1 MPHLKNG
8 FGVVPTCKRAY
19 TLCSRLPLPASH
31 LPPPMFPSTIL
42 RIAVLVCL
50 ACIFSVSMRRCL
62 GQESIDQES
71 IDFHRVV
78 LPILESHCVRCHGP
92 EVQEANVRL
101 DNLPIDLSDNRAATE
116 SWHEV
121 LNVLQA
127 NEMPPPDEKQLSSEE
142 LKTTTQW
149 LSHAIQT
156 ALVERR
162 KTDGRIVLR
171 RLNRVEYQH
180 TMEDLLGLEMDY
192 ARDLPP
198 DGMSAEGFRNN
209 GRSLQISSL
218 QLEYYLATAR
228 RALDRAIVQHDQPPA
243 IDHSFTDISI
253 DNWLGEAQRSK
264 QLGRRQEFLV
274 KMVDKYPED
283 GEFSVRIQLTA
294 DLKNNTGYPLL
305 EVSVGYQ
312 IDTEILMREFDTIEV
327 TSPDLQTFDFR
338 GRIDNFPLPVRGQ
351 GKFPGLVVR
360 VRNLYDDKSPLPP
373 PQKDP
378 SGKITYAAEDHLPTL
393 TIQSVEFHG
402 HHYDRW
408 PPASHRQI
416 LFDPPN
422 LDRESIPY
430 VTEVLQRFM
439 SRAFRRTVSDH
450 QVDKFVAFYQEI
462 RPEFPSFEEAIRETL
477 AMILIQPEFL
487 FLLEPAGEEK
497 RLIDEFELASRLSY
511 FLWSTLPDKQLIELA
526 TKGNLRANLD
536 AEIGRMLA
544 DPRSGRMVKQ
554 FTEQWLKLNLVEN
567 VAVNKTR
574 HPGFDDRL
582 KIDMCTETQ
591 SMFAELLKHNSS
603 ATELLSSDFTMLNE
617 SLAKHYGID
626 GVFGKSFRRVPIP
639 TESHRG
645 SLLSHASILLS
656 NSTGADSHPVRRAVW
671 IRDRLLN
678 DPPAPPPPNVPS
690 LEQANPE
697 FHQLPVRKQLEI
709 HRTVESC
716 NQCHR
721 SLDPWGIA
729 LENFDALG
737 RWRTDTPK
745 NSGDPSQT
753 QPIDATV
760 ELPDGKQ
767 IAGADGL
774 RVYLLEERKE
784 QFARSL
790 VMRLLTYALG
800 RSLELTDQSSVAQ
813 VLEQFAK
820 DDFRLQGLI
829 YKVVS
834 SEPFQ
839 TK

>member
-1 MPHLKNG
+1 MVEPEG
-8 FGVVPTCKRAY
+8 FGVVPTCKRTY
-19 TLCSRLPLPASH
+19 TLRSYLQPPASH
-31 LPPPMFPSTIL
+31 LPPPMFPSTTL
-42 RIAVLVCL
+42 RIAVLLCL
-50 ACIFSVSMRRCL
+50 ACILSVSMHRCL
-62 GQESIDQES
+62 GQESVDQKS
-71 IDFHRVV
+71 IDFHRDI
-78 LPILESHCVRCHGP
+78 LPILQSHCVRCHGP

-142 LKTTTQW
+142 LKTTTHW
-149 LSHAIQT
+149 LSNAIQT
-156 ALVERR
+156 ALAERR

-180 TMEDLLGLEMDY
+180 TMEDLIGLEMDY

-198 DGMSAEGFRNN
+198 DGTSPEGFRNN
-209 GRSLQISSL
+209 GRSLQMSSL

-228 RALDRAIVQHDQPPA
+228 RALDRVIVQHDQPPA
-243 IDHSFTDISI
+243 IDHAFSDISI

-264 QLGRRQEFLV
+264 QLGRRQEFLA

-283 GEFSVRIQLTA
+283 GEFSVRVQLTA

-327 TSPDLQTFDFR
+327 TSPELQTLDFR

-378 SGKITYAAEDHLPTL
+378 SGKITYDAEDHLPTL

-402 HHYDRW
+402 HHYDQW

-416 LFDPPN
+416 LFDRPD

-439 SRAFRRTVSDH
+439 SRAFRRTVTDH
-450 QVDKFVAFYQEI
+450 QVDQFVAFFQEI

-477 AMILIQPEFL
+477 AMVLIQPEFL

-511 FLWSTLPDKQLIELA
+511 FLWSTLPDEPLIELA
-526 TKGNLRANLD
+526 SNGKLRANLD
-536 AEIGRMLA
+536 AEIDRMLA

-574 HPGFDDRL
+574 YPGFDDRL

-617 SLAKHYGID
+617 SLAKHYGIG

-639 TESHRG
+639 AESHRG

-737 RWRTDTPK
+737 RWRTDTLK

-760 ELPDGKQ
+760 ELADGKQ

-774 RVYLLEERKE
+774 RLYLLEERKE

-790 VMRLLTYALG
+790 VVRLLTYALG
-800 RSLELTDQSSVAQ
+800 RSLELTDQAAVDQ

>member
-1 MPHLKNG
+1 MIEHFELRSAPAFALPRLRNPSPPRQMILHRPLLW
-8 FGVVPTCKRAY
+8 FAVV
-19 TLCSRLPLPASH
+19 LS
-31 LPPPMFPSTIL
+31 
-42 RIAVLVCL
+42 LVC
-50 ACIFSVSMRRCL
+50 AAQSPSRSL
-62 GQESIDQES
+62 GQSD
-71 IDFHRVV
+71 IDFNRDV
-78 LPILESHCVRCHGP
+78 LPILQSHCIRCHGP
-92 EVQEANVRL
+92 EVQEANVRI
-101 DNLPIDLSDNRAATE
+101 DNLPINLNDNRAATE

-121 LNVLQA
+121 LNVLQT
-127 NEMPPPDEKQLSSEE
+127 NEMPPSDEKQLSSEQ
-142 LKTTTQW
+142 LSTATNW

-156 ALVERR
+156 ALAERR

-171 RLNRVEYQH
+171 RLNRVEYQN

-228 RALDRAIVQHDQPPA
+228 RAFDRAIVQHEQPPA
-243 IDHSFTDISI
+243 IDHTFTDISI

-264 QLGRRQEFLV
+264 RLGRRQEFLV
-274 KMVDKYPED
+274 KMVDKYPEE
-283 GEFSVRIQLTA
+283 GEFSVRVQLTA
-294 DLKNNTGYPLL
+294 DLKSNTGYPLL

-312 IDTEILMREFDTIEV
+312 VDTEILMREFDTVEV
-327 TSPDLQTFDFR
+327 TSPELQTFDFR
-338 GRIDNFPLPVRGQ
+338 GRIENFPLPVRGQ

-360 VRNLYDDKSPLPP
+360 IRNLYDDKSPLPP
-373 PQKDP
+373 PQKDE

-402 HHYDRW
+402 HHYDQW
-408 PPASHRQI
+408 PPASHRRI
-416 LFDPPN
+416 LFDAPN
-422 LDRESIPY
+422 VDRESIPY
-430 VTEVLQRFM
+430 VTQVLQRFM
-439 SRAFRRTVSDH
+439 TRAYRRTVSDA

-511 FLWSTLPDKQLIELA
+511 FLWSTLPDERLMELA
-526 TKGNLRANLD
+526 TNTNLRTNLN
-536 AEIGRMLA
+536 AEVDRMLD
-544 DPRSGRMVKQ
+544 DPRSQRLVKQ

-574 HPGFDDRL
+574 YPGFDERL
-582 KIDMCTETQ
+582 KSDMCTETQ

-626 GVFGKSFRRVPIP
+626 GVLGKSFRRVAIP
-639 TESHRG
+639 ADSHRG

-656 NSTGADSHPVRRAVW
+656 NSTGSDSHPVRRAVW

-721 SLDPWGIA
+721 SLDPWGIV

-737 RWRTDTPK
+737 RWRTELPK
-745 NSGDPSQT
+745 NSGESAQT

-767 IAGADGL
+767 IAGVDGL
-774 RVYLLEERKE
+774 RIYLLQERKE

-800 RSLELTDQSSVAQ
+800 RSLELTDQAAVDE
-813 VLEQFAK
+813 VLEQFSK
-820 DDFRLQGLI
+820 DDLRLKGLI
-829 YKVVS
+829 HKVVS

>member
-1 MPHLKNG
+1 MIFHRPLLW
-8 FGVVPTCKRAY
+8 FAVV
-19 TLCSRLPLPASH
+19 LS
-31 LPPPMFPSTIL
+31 
-42 RIAVLVCL
+42 LVC
-50 ACIFSVSMRRCL
+50 AAQCPSRSL
-62 GQESIDQES
+62 GQSD
-71 IDFHRVV
+71 IDFNRDV
-78 LPILESHCVRCHGP
+78 LPILQSHCIRCHGP

-101 DNLPIDLSDNRAATE
+101 DNLPINLNDNRAATE

-121 LNVLQA
+121 LNVLQT
-127 NEMPPPDEKQLSSEE
+127 NEMPPPDEKQLSSEQ
-142 LKTTTQW
+142 LSTATNW
-149 LSHAIQT
+149 LSLAIQS
-156 ALVERR
+156 ALAERR

-171 RLNRVEYQH
+171 RLNRVEYQN

-228 RALDRAIVQHDQPPA
+228 RALDRAIVQHEQPPA
-243 IDHSFTDISI
+243 IDHTFTDISI

-264 QLGRRQEFLV
+264 RLGRRQEFLV
-274 KMVDKYPED
+274 KMVDKYPEE
-283 GEFSVRIQLTA
+283 GEFSVRVQLTA
-294 DLKNNTGYPLL
+294 DLKSNTGYPLL

-312 IDTEILMREFDTIEV
+312 IDTEILMREFDTVEV
-327 TSPDLQTFDFR
+327 TSPELQTFDFR
-338 GRIDNFPLPVRGQ
+338 GRIENFPLPVRGQ

-373 PQKDP
+373 PQKDE

-402 HHYDRW
+402 HHYDQW
-408 PPASHRQI
+408 PPASHRRI
-416 LFDPPN
+416 LFDAPN
-422 LDRESIPY
+422 VDRESIPY
-430 VTEVLQRFM
+430 VTQVLQRFM
-439 SRAFRRTVSDH
+439 TRAYRRTVSDD
-450 QVDKFVAFYQEI
+450 QVDKFVTFYQEI

-511 FLWSTLPDKQLIELA
+511 FLWSTLPDERLMELA
-526 TKGNLRANLD
+526 TNANLRTNLN
-536 AEIGRMLA
+536 AEVDRMLD
-544 DPRSGRMVKQ
+544 DPRSQRLVKQ

-567 VAVNKTR
+567 VAVNKT
-574 HPGFDDRL
+574 HYPGFDDRL
-582 KIDMCTETQ
+582 KSDMCTETQ

-603 ATELLSSDFTMLNE
+603 VTELLSSDFTMLNE
-617 SLAKHYGID
+617 TLAKHYGID
-626 GVFGKSFRRVPIP
+626 GVLGKSFRRVAIP
-639 TESHRG
+639 ADSHRG

-737 RWRTDTPK
+737 RWRTELPK
-745 NSGDPSQT
+745 TAGENAQT

-774 RVYLLEERKE
+774 RTYLLQERKE

-800 RSLELTDQSSVAQ
+800 RSLELTDQAAVDQ
-813 VLEQFAK
+813 VLEQFSK
-820 DDFRLQGLI
+820 DDLRLKGLI
-829 YKVVS
+829 HKVVA

>member
-1 MPHLKNG
+1 MTCHRTSLWFAVVLSLFCAAHLN
-8 FGVVPTCKRAY
+8 
-19 TLCSRLPLPASH
+19 SRS
-31 LPPPMFPSTIL
+31 
-42 RIAVLVCL
+42 
-50 ACIFSVSMRRCL
+50 L
-62 GQESIDQES
+62 GQSD
-71 IDFHRVV
+71 IDFNRDV
-78 LPILESHCVRCHGP
+78 LPILQSHCIRCHGP

-101 DNLPIDLSDNRAATE
+101 DNLPINLSDNRAATE

-127 NEMPPPDEKQLSSEE
+127 NEMPPPDEKQLASEQ
-142 LKTTTQW
+142 LTIATSW

-156 ALVERR
+156 ALAERR

-171 RLNRVEYQH
+171 RLNRVEYQN

-228 RALDRAIVQHDQPPA
+228 RALDRAIVQHEQPPA

-264 QLGRRQEFLV
+264 RLGRRQEFLV

-283 GEFSVRIQLTA
+283 GEFSVRVQLTA
-294 DLKNNTGYPLL
+294 DLKDNTGYPLL

-312 IDTEILMREFDTIEV
+312 IDTEILMREFDIIEV
-327 TSPDLQTFDFR
+327 TSPELQTFDFR
-338 GRIDNFPLPVRGQ
+338 GRIENFPLPVRGQ

-373 PQKDP
+373 PQKDE

-402 HHYDRW
+402 HHYDQW
-408 PPASHRQI
+408 PPASHRRI
-416 LFDPPN
+416 LFDAPS

-439 SRAFRRTVSDH
+439 TRAYRRTVSDA

-462 RPEFPSFEEAIRETL
+462 RPEFPSFQEAIRETL

-511 FLWSTLPDKQLIELA
+511 FLWSTLPDDRLMELA
-526 TKGNLRANLD
+526 TNGNLRTNLN
-536 AEIGRMLA
+536 AELDRMLA
-544 DPRSGRMVKQ
+544 DPRSQRLIKQ
-554 FTEQWLKLNLVEN
+554 FTDQWLKLNLVEN

-574 HPGFDDRL
+574 YPGFDDRL
-582 KIDMCTETQ
+582 KMDMCTETQ

-626 GVFGKSFRRVPIP
+626 GVFGKSFRRVAIP
-639 TESHRG
+639 ADSHRG

-737 RWRTDTPK
+737 RWRTEFPK
-745 NSGDPSQT
+745 NAADPAESQT
-753 QPIDATV
+753 IDSTV

-767 IAGADGL
+767 IAGAEGL
-774 RVYLLEERKE
+774 RIYLLQERKE

-800 RSLELTDQSSVAQ
+800 RSLELTDQAAVDQ
-813 VLEQFAK
+813 VLEEFSK
-820 DDFRLQGLI
+820 DDFRLKGLI
-829 YKVVS
+829 HKVVT

>member
-1 MPHLKNG
+1 MIFHRPLLW
-8 FGVVPTCKRAY
+8 FAVV
-19 TLCSRLPLPASH
+19 LS
-31 LPPPMFPSTIL
+31 
-42 RIAVLVCL
+42 LVC
-50 ACIFSVSMRRCL
+50 AAQCPSRSL
-62 GQESIDQES
+62 GQSD
-71 IDFHRVV
+71 IDFNRDV
-78 LPILESHCVRCHGP
+78 LPILQSHCIRCHGP

-101 DNLPIDLSDNRAATE
+101 DNLPINLNDNRAATE

-121 LNVLQA
+121 LNVLQT
-127 NEMPPPDEKQLSSEE
+127 NEMPPPDEKQLSSEQ
-142 LKTTTQW
+142 LSTATNW
-149 LSHAIQT
+149 LSLAIQS
-156 ALVERR
+156 ALAERR

-171 RLNRVEYQH
+171 RLNRVEYQN

-228 RALDRAIVQHDQPPA
+228 RALDRAIVQHEQPPA
-243 IDHSFTDISI
+243 IDHTFTDISI

-264 QLGRRQEFLV
+264 RLGRRQEFLV
-274 KMVDKYPED
+274 KMVDKYPEE
-283 GEFSVRIQLTA
+283 GEFSVRVQLTA
-294 DLKNNTGYPLL
+294 DLKSNTGYPLL

-312 IDTEILMREFDTIEV
+312 IDTEILMREFDTVEV
-327 TSPDLQTFDFR
+327 TSPELQTFDFR
-338 GRIDNFPLPVRGQ
+338 GRIENFPLPVRGQ

-373 PQKDP
+373 PQKDE

-402 HHYDRW
+402 HHYDQW
-408 PPASHRQI
+408 PPASHRRI
-416 LFDPPN
+416 LFDAPN
-422 LDRESIPY
+422 VDRESIPY
-430 VTEVLQRFM
+430 VTQVLQRFM
-439 SRAFRRTVSDH
+439 TRAYRRTVSDA

-511 FLWSTLPDKQLIELA
+511 FLWSTLPDERLMELA
-526 TKGNLRANLD
+526 TNANLRTNLN
-536 AEIGRMLA
+536 AEVDRMLD
-544 DPRSGRMVKQ
+544 DPRSQRLVRQ

-574 HPGFDDRL
+574 YPGFDDRL
-582 KIDMCTETQ
+582 KSDMCTETQ

-626 GVFGKSFRRVPIP
+626 GVLGKSFRRVAIP
-639 TESHRG
+639 ADSHRG

-737 RWRTDTPK
+737 RWRTEVPK
-745 NSGDPSQT
+745 NAGENAQT

-774 RVYLLEERKE
+774 RTYLLQERKE

-800 RSLELTDQSSVAQ
+800 RSLELTDQAAVDQ
-813 VLEQFAK
+813 VLEQFSK
-820 DDFRLQGLI
+820 DDLRLKGLI
-829 YKVVS
+829 HKVVA

>member
-1 MPHLKNG
+1 MIFHRPLLW
-8 FGVVPTCKRAY
+8 FAVV
-19 TLCSRLPLPASH
+19 LS
-31 LPPPMFPSTIL
+31 
-42 RIAVLVCL
+42 LVC
-50 ACIFSVSMRRCL
+50 AAQCPSRSL
-62 GQESIDQES
+62 GQSD
-71 IDFHRVV
+71 IDFNRDV
-78 LPILESHCVRCHGP
+78 LPILQSHCIRCHGP

-101 DNLPIDLSDNRAATE
+101 DNLPINLNENRAATE

-121 LNVLQA
+121 LNVLQT
-127 NEMPPPDEKQLSSEE
+127 NEMPPPDEKQLSSEQ
-142 LKTTTQW
+142 LSTATNW
-149 LSHAIQT
+149 LSLAIQS
-156 ALVERR
+156 ALAERR

-171 RLNRVEYQH
+171 RLNRVEYQN

-228 RALDRAIVQHDQPPA
+228 RALDRAIVQHEQPPA
-243 IDHSFTDISI
+243 IDHTFTDISI

-264 QLGRRQEFLV
+264 RLGRRQEFLV
-274 KMVDKYPED
+274 KMVDKYPEE
-283 GEFSVRIQLTA
+283 GEFSVRVQLTA
-294 DLKNNTGYPLL
+294 DLKSNTGYPLL

-312 IDTEILMREFDTIEV
+312 IDTEILMREFDTVEV
-327 TSPDLQTFDFR
+327 TSPELQTFDFR
-338 GRIDNFPLPVRGQ
+338 GRIENFPLPVRGQ

-373 PQKDP
+373 PQKDE

-402 HHYDRW
+402 HHYDQW
-408 PPASHRQI
+408 PPASHRRI
-416 LFDPPN
+416 LFDAPN
-422 LDRESIPY
+422 VDRESIPY
-430 VTEVLQRFM
+430 VTQVLQRFM
-439 SRAFRRTVSDH
+439 TRAYRRTVSDA

-511 FLWSTLPDKQLIELA
+511 FLWSTLPDERLMELA
-526 TKGNLRANLD
+526 TNANLRTNLN
-536 AEIGRMLA
+536 AEVDRMLD
-544 DPRSGRMVKQ
+544 DPRSQRLVKQ

-567 VAVNKTR
+567 VAVNKT
-574 HPGFDDRL
+574 HYPGFDDRL
-582 KIDMCTETQ
+582 KSDMCTETQ

-603 ATELLSSDFTMLNE
+603 VTELLSSDFTMLNE
-617 SLAKHYGID
+617 TLAKHYGID
-626 GVFGKSFRRVPIP
+626 GVLGKSFRRVAIP
-639 TESHRG
+639 ADSHRG

-737 RWRTDTPK
+737 RWRTELPK
-745 NSGDPSQT
+745 NAGENAQT

-774 RVYLLEERKE
+774 RTYLLQERKE

-800 RSLELTDQSSVAQ
+800 RSLELTDQAAVDQ
-813 VLEQFAK
+813 VLEQFSK
-820 DDFRLQGLI
+820 DDLRLKGLI
-829 YKVVS
+829 HKVVA

>member
-1 MPHLKNG
+1 MIFHRPLLW
-8 FGVVPTCKRAY
+8 FAVV
-19 TLCSRLPLPASH
+19 LS
-31 LPPPMFPSTIL
+31 
-42 RIAVLVCL
+42 LVCS
-50 ACIFSVSMRRCL
+50 AQSPSRSL
-62 GQESIDQES
+62 GQSD
-71 IDFHRVV
+71 IDFNRDV
-78 LPILESHCVRCHGP
+78 LPILQSHCIRCHGP
-92 EVQEANVRL
+92 EIQEANVRL
-101 DNLPIDLSDNRAATE
+101 DNLPINLNDNRAATE
-116 SWHEV
+116 LWHEV
-121 LNVLQA
+121 LNVLQT
-127 NEMPPPDEKQLSSEE
+127 NEMPPPDEKQLSSEQ
-142 LKTTTQW
+142 LSTATNW
-149 LSHAIQT
+149 LSLAIQS
-156 ALVERR
+156 ALAERR

-171 RLNRVEYQH
+171 RLNRVEYQN

-228 RALDRAIVQHDQPPA
+228 RALDRAIVQHEQPPA
-243 IDHSFTDISI
+243 IDHTFTDISI

-264 QLGRRQEFLV
+264 RLGRRQEFLV
-274 KMVDKYPED
+274 KMVDKYPEE
-283 GEFSVRIQLTA
+283 GEFSVRVQLTA
-294 DLKNNTGYPLL
+294 DLKSNTGYPLL

-312 IDTEILMREFDTIEV
+312 VDTEILMREFDTVEV
-327 TSPDLQTFDFR
+327 TSPELQTFDFR
-338 GRIDNFPLPVRGQ
+338 GRIENFPLPVRGQ

-360 VRNLYDDKSPLPP
+360 IRNLYDDKSPLPP
-373 PQKDP
+373 PQKDE

-402 HHYDRW
+402 HHYDQW
-408 PPASHRQI
+408 PPASHRRI
-416 LFDPPN
+416 LFDAPN
-422 LDRESIPY
+422 VERESIPY
-430 VTEVLQRFM
+430 VTQVLQRFM
-439 SRAFRRTVSDH
+439 TRAYRRTVSDA

-511 FLWSTLPDKQLIELA
+511 FLWSTLPDERLMELA
-526 TKGNLRANLD
+526 TNTNLRTNLNVEVD
-536 AEIGRMLA
+536 RMLD
-544 DPRSGRMVKQ
+544 DPRSQRLVKQ

-574 HPGFDDRL
+574 YPGFDERL
-582 KIDMCTETQ
+582 KSDMCTETQ

-603 ATELLSSDFTMLNE
+603 VTELLSSDFTMLNE

-626 GVFGKSFRRVPIP
+626 GVLGKSFRRVAIP
-639 TESHRG
+639 ADSHRG

-656 NSTGADSHPVRRAVW
+656 NSTGSDSHPVRRAVW
-671 IRDRLLN
+671 LRDRLLN

-721 SLDPWGIA
+721 SLDPWGIV

-737 RWRTDTPK
+737 RWRTELPK
-745 NSGDPSQT
+745 NSGESAQT

-767 IAGADGL
+767 IAGVDGL
-774 RVYLLEERKE
+774 RIYLLQERKE

-800 RSLELTDQSSVAQ
+800 RSLELTDQAAVDE
-813 VLEQFAK
+813 VLEQFSK
-820 DDFRLQGLI
+820 DDLRLKGLI
-829 YKVVS
+829 HKVVS

>member
-1 MPHLKNG
+1 MTCHRTPLW
-8 FGVVPTCKRAY
+8 FAVVLSLFCAAQIN
-19 TLCSRLPLPASH
+19 SRS
-31 LPPPMFPSTIL
+31 
-42 RIAVLVCL
+42 
-50 ACIFSVSMRRCL
+50 L
-62 GQESIDQES
+62 GQSD
-71 IDFHRVV
+71 IDFNRDV
-78 LPILESHCVRCHGP
+78 LPILQSHCIRCHGP

-101 DNLPIDLSDNRAATE
+101 DNLPINLSDNRSATE

-127 NEMPPPDEKQLSSEE
+127 NEMPPPDEKQLASEQ
-142 LKTTTQW
+142 LTIATSW

-156 ALVERR
+156 ALAERR

-171 RLNRVEYQH
+171 RLNRVEYQN

-228 RALDRAIVQHDQPPA
+228 RALDRAIVQHEQPPA

-264 QLGRRQEFLV
+264 RLGRRQEFLV

-283 GEFSVRIQLTA
+283 GEFSVRVQLTA
-294 DLKNNTGYPLL
+294 DLKDNTGYPLL

-327 TSPDLQTFDFR
+327 TSPELQTFDFR
-338 GRIDNFPLPVRGQ
+338 GRIENFPLPVRGQ

-373 PQKDP
+373 PQKDE

-402 HHYDRW
+402 HHYDQW
-408 PPASHRQI
+408 PPASHRRI
-416 LFDPPN
+416 LFDAPS

-439 SRAFRRTVSDH
+439 TRAYRRTVSDA

-497 RLIDEFELASRLSY
+497 RLIDDFELASRLSY
-511 FLWSTLPDKQLIELA
+511 FLWSTLPDERLMELA
-526 TKGNLRANLD
+526 SKGNLRTNLN
-536 AEIGRMLA
+536 AEVDRMLA
-544 DPRSGRMVKQ
+544 DPRSQRLIKQ
-554 FTEQWLKLNLVEN
+554 FTDQWLKLNLVEN

-574 HPGFDDRL
+574 YPGFDDRL
-582 KIDMCTETQ
+582 KTDMCTETQ
-591 SMFAELLKHNSS
+591 SMFEELVKHNSS

-626 GVFGKSFRRVPIP
+626 GVFGKSFRRVAIP
-639 TESHRG
+639 ADSHRG

-737 RWRTDTPK
+737 RWRTESPE
-745 NSGDPSQT
+745 NAADPAQSQT
-753 QPIDATV
+753 IDSTV

-774 RVYLLEERKE
+774 RVYLLQERKE

-800 RSLELTDQSSVAQ
+800 RSLELTDQAAVDQ
-813 VLEQFAK
+813 VLEQFSK
-820 DDFRLQGLI
+820 DDLRLKGLI
-829 YKVVS
+829 HKVVT

>member
-1 MPHLKNG
+1 
-8 FGVVPTCKRAY
+8 
-19 TLCSRLPLPASH
+19 
-31 LPPPMFPSTIL
+31 MFPSTLL
-42 RIAVLVCL
+42 RIAVLLCF

-439 SRAFRRTVSDH
+439 SRAFRRTVTDH

-737 RWRTDTPK
+737 RWRTDNPK

-784 QFARSL
+784 QFASSL

>member
-1 MPHLKNG
+1 MTCHRTSLWFAVVLSLFCAAHLN
-8 FGVVPTCKRAY
+8 
-19 TLCSRLPLPASH
+19 SRS
-31 LPPPMFPSTIL
+31 
-42 RIAVLVCL
+42 
-50 ACIFSVSMRRCL
+50 L
-62 GQESIDQES
+62 GQSD
-71 IDFHRVV
+71 IDFNRDV
-78 LPILESHCVRCHGP
+78 LPILQSHCIRCHGP

-101 DNLPIDLSDNRAATE
+101 DNLPINLSDNRAATE

-127 NEMPPPDEKQLSSEE
+127 NEMPPPDEKQLASEQ
-142 LKTTTQW
+142 LTTTTSW

-156 ALVERR
+156 ALAERR

-171 RLNRVEYQH
+171 RLNRVEYQN

-228 RALDRAIVQHDQPPA
+228 RALDRAIVQHEQPPA

-264 QLGRRQEFLV
+264 RLGRRQEFLV

-283 GEFSVRIQLTA
+283 GEFSVRVQLTA
-294 DLKNNTGYPLL
+294 DLKDNTGYPLL

-312 IDTEILMREFDTIEV
+312 IDTEILMREFDIIEV
-327 TSPDLQTFDFR
+327 TSPELQTFDFR
-338 GRIDNFPLPVRGQ
+338 GRIENFPLPVRGQ

-373 PQKDP
+373 PQKDE

-402 HHYDRW
+402 HHYDQW
-408 PPASHRQI
+408 PPASHRRI
-416 LFDPPN
+416 LFDAPS

-439 SRAFRRTVSDH
+439 TRAYRRTVSDA

-462 RPEFPSFEEAIRETL
+462 RPEFPSFQEAIRETL

-511 FLWSTLPDKQLIELA
+511 FLWSTLPDDRLMELA
-526 TKGNLRANLD
+526 TNGNLRTNLN
-536 AEIGRMLA
+536 AELDRMLA
-544 DPRSGRMVKQ
+544 DPRSQRLIKQ
-554 FTEQWLKLNLVEN
+554 FTDQWLKLNLVEN

-574 HPGFDDRL
+574 YPGFDDRL
-582 KIDMCTETQ
+582 KMDMCTETQ

-626 GVFGKSFRRVPIP
+626 GVFGKSFRRVAIP
-639 TESHRG
+639 ADSHRG

-737 RWRTDTPK
+737 RWRTEFPK
-745 NSGDPSQT
+745 NAADPAESQT
-753 QPIDATV
+753 IDSTV

-767 IAGADGL
+767 IAGAEGL
-774 RVYLLEERKE
+774 RIYLLQERKE

-800 RSLELTDQSSVAQ
+800 RSLELTDQAAVDQ
-813 VLEQFAK
+813 VLEEFSK
-820 DDFRLQGLI
+820 DDFRLKGLI
-829 YKVVS
+829 HKVVT

>member
-1 MPHLKNG
+1 MTCHRTPLW
-8 FGVVPTCKRAY
+8 FAVVLSLFCAAQIN
-19 TLCSRLPLPASH
+19 SRS
-31 LPPPMFPSTIL
+31 
-42 RIAVLVCL
+42 
-50 ACIFSVSMRRCL
+50 L
-62 GQESIDQES
+62 GQSD
-71 IDFHRVV
+71 IDFNRDV
-78 LPILESHCVRCHGP
+78 LPILQSHCIRCHGP

-101 DNLPIDLSDNRAATE
+101 DNLPINLSDNRAATE

-127 NEMPPPDEKQLSSEE
+127 NEMPPPDEKQLASEQ
-142 LKTTTQW
+142 LTIATSW

-156 ALVERR
+156 ALAERR

-171 RLNRVEYQH
+171 RLNRVEYQN

-228 RALDRAIVQHDQPPA
+228 RALDRAIVQHEQPPA

-264 QLGRRQEFLV
+264 RLGRRQEFLV
-274 KMVDKYPED
+274 KMVDKYPDD
-283 GEFSVRIQLTA
+283 GEFSVRVQLTA
-294 DLKNNTGYPLL
+294 DLKDNTGYPLL

-327 TSPDLQTFDFR
+327 TSPELQTFDFR
-338 GRIDNFPLPVRGQ
+338 GRIENFPLPVRGQ

-373 PQKDP
+373 PQKDE

-402 HHYDRW
+402 HHYDQW
-408 PPASHRQI
+408 PPASHRRI
-416 LFDPPN
+416 LFDAPS
-422 LDRESIPY
+422 LDRESISY

-439 SRAFRRTVSDH
+439 TRAYRRTVSDA

-511 FLWSTLPDKQLIELA
+511 FLWSTLPDERLMELA
-526 TKGNLRANLD
+526 SKGNLRTNLN
-536 AEIGRMLA
+536 AEVDRMLA
-544 DPRSGRMVKQ
+544 DPRSQRLIKQ
-554 FTEQWLKLNLVEN
+554 FTDQWLKLNLVEN

-574 HPGFDDRL
+574 YPGFDDRL
-582 KIDMCTETQ
+582 KTDMCTETQ
-591 SMFAELLKHNSS
+591 SMFEELVKHNSS

-626 GVFGKSFRRVPIP
+626 GVFGKSFRRVAIP
-639 TESHRG
+639 ADSHRG

-737 RWRTDTPK
+737 RWRTEVPK
-745 NSGDPSQT
+745 NAADPAQSQT
-753 QPIDATV
+753 IDSTV
-760 ELPDGKQ
+760 KLPDGKQ

-774 RVYLLEERKE
+774 RVYLLQERKE

-800 RSLELTDQSSVAQ
+800 RSLELTDQAAVDQ
-813 VLEQFAK
+813 VLEQFSK
-820 DDFRLQGLI
+820 DDLRLKGLI
-829 YKVVS
+829 HKVVT

>member
-1 MPHLKNG
+1 MIFHRPLLW
-8 FGVVPTCKRAY
+8 FAVV
-19 TLCSRLPLPASH
+19 LS
-31 LPPPMFPSTIL
+31 
-42 RIAVLVCL
+42 LVC
-50 ACIFSVSMRRCL
+50 AAQSPSRSL
-62 GQESIDQES
+62 GQSD
-71 IDFHRVV
+71 IDFNRDV
-78 LPILESHCVRCHGP
+78 LPILQSHCIRCHGP

-101 DNLPIDLSDNRAATE
+101 DNLPINLNDNRAATE

-121 LNVLQA
+121 LNVLQT
-127 NEMPPPDEKQLSSEE
+127 NEMPPPDEKQLSSEQ
-142 LKTTTQW
+142 LSTATNW
-149 LSHAIQT
+149 LSLAIQS
-156 ALVERR
+156 ALAERR

-171 RLNRVEYQH
+171 RLNRVEYQN

-228 RALDRAIVQHDQPPA
+228 RALDRAIVQHEQPPA
-243 IDHSFTDISI
+243 IDHTFTDISI

-264 QLGRRQEFLV
+264 RLGRRQEFLV
-274 KMVDKYPED
+274 KMVDKYPEE
-283 GEFSVRIQLTA
+283 GEFSVRVQLNA
-294 DLKNNTGYPLL
+294 DLKSNTGYPLL

-312 IDTEILMREFDTIEV
+312 IDTEILMREFDTVEV
-327 TSPDLQTFDFR
+327 TSPELQTFDFR
-338 GRIDNFPLPVRGQ
+338 GRIENFPLPVRGQ

-373 PQKDP
+373 PQKDE

-402 HHYDRW
+402 HHYDQW
-408 PPASHRQI
+408 PPASHRRI
-416 LFDPPN
+416 LFDAPN
-422 LDRESIPY
+422 VDRESIPY
-430 VTEVLQRFM
+430 VTQVLQRFM
-439 SRAFRRTVSDH
+439 TRAYRRTVSDA

-511 FLWSTLPDKQLIELA
+511 FLWSTLPDERLMELA
-526 TKGNLRANLD
+526 TNANLRTNLN
-536 AEIGRMLA
+536 AEVDRMLD
-544 DPRSGRMVKQ
+544 DPRSQRLVKQ

-574 HPGFDDRL
+574 YPGFDDRL
-582 KIDMCTETQ
+582 KSDMCTETQ

-626 GVFGKSFRRVPIP
+626 GVLGKSFRRVAIP
-639 TESHRG
+639 ADSHRG

-737 RWRTDTPK
+737 RWRTEVPK
-745 NSGDPSQT
+745 NAGENAQT

-774 RVYLLEERKE
+774 RTYLLQERKE

-800 RSLELTDQSSVAQ
+800 RSLELTDQAAVDQ
-813 VLEQFAK
+813 VLEQFSK
-820 DDFRLQGLI
+820 DDLRLKGLI
-829 YKVVS
+829 HKVVA

>member
-1 MPHLKNG
+1 MIE
-8 FGVVPTCKRAY
+8 VPEQGSDPAFALPRLRNPQNPRQMTCHR
-19 TLCSRLPLPASH
+19 TPLWFA
-31 LPPPMFPSTIL
+31 
-42 RIAVLVCL
+42 AVLSLFC
-50 ACIFSVSMRRCL
+50 AAQINSRSL
-62 GQESIDQES
+62 GQSD
-71 IDFHRVV
+71 IDFNRDV
-78 LPILESHCVRCHGP
+78 LPILQSHCIRCHGP

-101 DNLPIDLSDNRAATE
+101 DNLPINLSDNRAATE

-127 NEMPPPDEKQLSSEE
+127 NEMPPPDEKQLASEQ
-142 LKTTTQW
+142 LTIATSW

-156 ALVERR
+156 ALAERR

-171 RLNRVEYQH
+171 RLNRVEYQN

-228 RALDRAIVQHDQPPA
+228 RAMDRAIVQHEQPPA

-264 QLGRRQEFLV
+264 RLGRRQEFLV

-283 GEFSVRIQLTA
+283 GEFSVRVQLTA
-294 DLKNNTGYPLL
+294 DLKDNTGYPLL

-327 TSPDLQTFDFR
+327 TSPELQTFDFR
-338 GRIDNFPLPVRGQ
+338 GRIENFPLPVRGQ

-373 PQKDP
+373 PQKDE

-402 HHYDRW
+402 HHYDQW
-408 PPASHRQI
+408 PPASHRRI
-416 LFDPPN
+416 LFDAPS

-439 SRAFRRTVSDH
+439 TRAYRRTVSDA

-511 FLWSTLPDKQLIELA
+511 FLWSTLPDDRLMELA
-526 TKGNLRANLD
+526 INGNLRTNLN
-536 AEIGRMLA
+536 AEVDRMLA
-544 DPRSGRMVKQ
+544 DPRSQRLIKQ
-554 FTEQWLKLNLVEN
+554 FTDQWLKLNLVEN

-574 HPGFDDRL
+574 YPGFDDRL
-582 KIDMCTETQ
+582 KMDMCTETQ

-626 GVFGKSFRRVPIP
+626 GVFGKSFRRVAIP
-639 TESHRG
+639 ADSHRG

-737 RWRTDTPK
+737 RWRTESPK
-745 NSGDPSQT
+745 NAADPAQSQT
-753 QPIDATV
+753 IDSTV

-774 RVYLLEERKE
+774 RIYLLQERKE

-800 RSLELTDQSSVAQ
+800 RSLELTDQAAVDQ
-813 VLEQFAK
+813 VLEEFSK
-820 DDFRLQGLI
+820 DDFRLKGLI
-829 YKVVS
+829 HKVVT

>member
-1 MPHLKNG
+1 MIDVPELRSDPAFALPRLRKPQNPRQMTCHRTPLW
-8 FGVVPTCKRAY
+8 FAVVLSLFCAAQIN
-19 TLCSRLPLPASH
+19 SRS
-31 LPPPMFPSTIL
+31 
-42 RIAVLVCL
+42 
-50 ACIFSVSMRRCL
+50 L
-62 GQESIDQES
+62 GQSD
-71 IDFHRVV
+71 IDFNRDV
-78 LPILESHCVRCHGP
+78 LPILQSHCIRCHGP

-101 DNLPIDLSDNRAATE
+101 DNLPINLSDNRAATE

-127 NEMPPPDEKQLSSEE
+127 NEMPPPDEKQLASEQ
-142 LKTTTQW
+142 LTIATSW

-156 ALVERR
+156 ALAERR

-171 RLNRVEYQH
+171 RLNRVEYQN

-228 RALDRAIVQHDQPPA
+228 RALDRAIVQHAQPPA

-264 QLGRRQEFLV
+264 RLGRRQEFLV

-283 GEFSVRIQLTA
+283 GDFSVRVQLTA
-294 DLKNNTGYPLL
+294 DLKDNTGYPLL

-327 TSPDLQTFDFR
+327 TSPELQTFEFR
-338 GRIDNFPLPVRGQ
+338 GRIENFPLPVRGQ

-373 PQKDP
+373 PQKDE

-402 HHYDRW
+402 HHYDQW
-408 PPASHRQI
+408 PPASHRRI
-416 LFDPPN
+416 LFDAPS

-430 VTEVLQRFM
+430 ITEVLQRFM
-439 SRAFRRTVSDH
+439 TRAYRRTVSDA

-511 FLWSTLPDKQLIELA
+511 FLWSTLPDDRLMELA
-526 TKGNLRANLD
+526 TNGNLRTNLN
-536 AEIGRMLA
+536 AELDRMLA
-544 DPRSGRMVKQ
+544 DPRSQRLIKQ
-554 FTEQWLKLNLVEN
+554 FTDQWLKLNLVEN
-567 VAVNKTR
+567 VAVNKTQY
-574 HPGFDDRL
+574 PGFDDRL
-582 KIDMCTETQ
+582 KMDMCTETQ

-626 GVFGKSFRRVPIP
+626 GVFGKSFRRVAIP
-639 TESHRG
+639 ADSHRG

-737 RWRTDTPK
+737 RWRTESPK
-745 NSGDPSQT
+745 NAADPAQSQT
-753 QPIDATV
+753 IDSTV

-774 RVYLLEERKE
+774 RIYLLQERKE

-800 RSLELTDQSSVAQ
+800 RTLELTDQAAVDQ
-813 VLEQFAK
+813 VLEEFSK
-820 DDFRLQGLI
+820 DDFRLKGLI
-829 YKVVS
+829 HKVVT

>member
-1 MPHLKNG
+1 
-8 FGVVPTCKRAY
+8 
-19 TLCSRLPLPASH
+19 
-31 LPPPMFPSTIL
+31 
-42 RIAVLVCL
+42 
-50 ACIFSVSMRRCL
+50 
-62 GQESIDQES
+62 
-71 IDFHRVV
+71 
-78 LPILESHCVRCHGP
+78 
-92 EVQEANVRL
+92 
-101 DNLPIDLSDNRAATE
+101 
-116 SWHEV
+116 
-121 LNVLQA
+121 
-127 NEMPPPDEKQLSSEE
+127 
-142 LKTTTQW
+142 
-149 LSHAIQT
+149 
-156 ALVERR
+156 
-162 KTDGRIVLR
+162 
-171 RLNRVEYQH
+171 
-180 TMEDLLGLEMDY
+180 
-192 ARDLPP
+192 
-198 DGMSAEGFRNN
+198 
-209 GRSLQISSL
+209 L

-228 RALDRAIVQHDQPPA
+228 RALDRAIVQHEQPPA
-243 IDHSFTDISI
+243 IDHTFTDISI

-264 QLGRRQEFLV
+264 RLGRRQEFLV
-274 KMVDKYPED
+274 KMVDKYPEE
-283 GEFSVRIQLTA
+283 GEFSVRVQLTA
-294 DLKNNTGYPLL
+294 DLKSNTGYPLL

-312 IDTEILMREFDTIEV
+312 IDTEILMREFDTVEV
-327 TSPDLQTFDFR
+327 TSPELQTFDFR
-338 GRIDNFPLPVRGQ
+338 GRIENFPLPVRGQ

-373 PQKDP
+373 PQKDE

-402 HHYDRW
+402 HHYDQW
-408 PPASHRQI
+408 PPASHRRI
-416 LFDPPN
+416 LFDAPN
-422 LDRESIPY
+422 VDRESIPY
-430 VTEVLQRFM
+430 VTQVLQRFM
-439 SRAFRRTVSDH
+439 TRAYRRTVSDA

-511 FLWSTLPDKQLIELA
+511 FLWSTLPDERLMELA
-526 TKGNLRANLD
+526 TNANLGTNLN
-536 AEIGRMLA
+536 AEVDRMLD
-544 DPRSGRMVKQ
+544 DPRSQRLVKQ

-574 HPGFDDRL
+574 YPGFDDRL
-582 KIDMCTETQ
+582 KSDMCTETQ

-626 GVFGKSFRRVPIP
+626 GVLGKSFRRVAIP
-639 TESHRG
+639 ADSHRG

-737 RWRTDTPK
+737 RWRTELPK
-745 NSGDPSQT
+745 TAGENAQT

-774 RVYLLEERKE
+774 RTYLLQERKE

-800 RSLELTDQSSVAQ
+800 RSLELTDQAAVDQ
-813 VLEQFAK
+813 VLEQFSK
-820 DDFRLQGLI
+820 DDLRLKGLI
-829 YKVVS
+829 HKVVA

>member
-1 MPHLKNG
+1 MIFHRPLLW
-8 FGVVPTCKRAY
+8 FAVV
-19 TLCSRLPLPASH
+19 LS
-31 LPPPMFPSTIL
+31 
-42 RIAVLVCL
+42 LVC
-50 ACIFSVSMRRCL
+50 AAQCPSRSL
-62 GQESIDQES
+62 GQSD
-71 IDFHRVV
+71 IDFNRDV
-78 LPILESHCVRCHGP
+78 LPILQSHCIRCHGP

-101 DNLPIDLSDNRAATE
+101 DNLPINLNDNRAATE

-121 LNVLQA
+121 LNVLQT
-127 NEMPPPDEKQLSSEE
+127 NEMPPPDEKQLSSEQ
-142 LKTTTQW
+142 LSTATNW
-149 LSHAIQT
+149 LSLAIQS
-156 ALVERR
+156 ALAERR

-171 RLNRVEYQH
+171 RLNRVEYQN

-228 RALDRAIVQHDQPPA
+228 RALDRAIVQHEQPPA
-243 IDHSFTDISI
+243 IDHTFTDISI

-264 QLGRRQEFLV
+264 RLGRRQEFLV
-274 KMVDKYPED
+274 KMVDKYPEE
-283 GEFSVRIQLTA
+283 GEFSVRVQLTA
-294 DLKNNTGYPLL
+294 DLKSNTGYPLL

-312 IDTEILMREFDTIEV
+312 IDTEILMREFDTVEV
-327 TSPDLQTFDFR
+327 TSPELQTFDFR
-338 GRIDNFPLPVRGQ
+338 GRIENFPLPVRGQ

-373 PQKDP
+373 PQKDE

-402 HHYDRW
+402 HHYDQW
-408 PPASHRQI
+408 PPASHRRI
-416 LFDPPN
+416 LFDAPN
-422 LDRESIPY
+422 VDRESIPY
-430 VTEVLQRFM
+430 VTQVLQRFM
-439 SRAFRRTVSDH
+439 TRAYRRTVSDA

-511 FLWSTLPDKQLIELA
+511 FLWSTLPDERLMELA
-526 TKGNLRANLD
+526 TNANLRTNLN
-536 AEIGRMLA
+536 AEVDRMLD
-544 DPRSGRMVKQ
+544 DPRSQRLVKQ

-574 HPGFDDRL
+574 YPGFDDRL
-582 KIDMCTETQ
+582 KSDMCTETQ

-603 ATELLSSDFTMLNE
+603 ATELISSDFTMLNE
-617 SLAKHYGID
+617 TLAKHYGID
-626 GVFGKSFRRVPIP
+626 GVLGKSFRRVAIP
-639 TESHRG
+639 ADSHRG

-737 RWRTDTPK
+737 RWRTEVPK
-745 NSGDPSQT
+745 NAGENAQT

-774 RVYLLEERKE
+774 RTYLLQERKE

-800 RSLELTDQSSVAQ
+800 RSLELTDQAAVDQ
-813 VLEQFAK
+813 VLEQFSK
-820 DDFRLQGLI
+820 DDLRLKGLI
-829 YKVVS
+829 HKVVA

>member
-1 MPHLKNG
+1 MIFHRPLLW
-8 FGVVPTCKRAY
+8 FAVV
-19 TLCSRLPLPASH
+19 LS
-31 LPPPMFPSTIL
+31 
-42 RIAVLVCL
+42 LVC
-50 ACIFSVSMRRCL
+50 AAQCPSRSL
-62 GQESIDQES
+62 GQSD
-71 IDFHRVV
+71 IDFNRDVF
-78 LPILESHCVRCHGP
+78 PILQSHCIRCHGP

-101 DNLPIDLSDNRAATE
+101 DNLPINLNENRAATE

-121 LNVLQA
+121 LNVLQT
-127 NEMPPPDEKQLSSEE
+127 NEMPPPDEKQLSSEQ
-142 LKTTTQW
+142 LSTATNW
-149 LSHAIQT
+149 LSLAIKS
-156 ALVERR
+156 ALAERR

-171 RLNRVEYQH
+171 RLNRVEYQN

-228 RALDRAIVQHDQPPA
+228 RALDRAIVQHEQPPA
-243 IDHSFTDISI
+243 IDHTFTDISI

-264 QLGRRQEFLV
+264 RLGRRQEFLV
-274 KMVDKYPED
+274 KMVDKYPEE
-283 GEFSVRIQLTA
+283 GEFSVRVQLTA
-294 DLKNNTGYPLL
+294 DLKSNTGYPLL

-312 IDTEILMREFDTIEV
+312 IDTEILMREFDTVEV
-327 TSPDLQTFDFR
+327 TSPELQTFDFR
-338 GRIDNFPLPVRGQ
+338 GRIENFPLPVRGQ

-373 PQKDP
+373 PQKDE

-402 HHYDRW
+402 HHYDQW
-408 PPASHRQI
+408 PPASHRRI
-416 LFDPPN
+416 LFDAPN
-422 LDRESIPY
+422 VDRESIPY
-430 VTEVLQRFM
+430 VTQVLQRFM
-439 SRAFRRTVSDH
+439 TRAYRRTVSDA

-511 FLWSTLPDKQLIELA
+511 FLWSTLPDERLMELA
-526 TKGNLRANLD
+526 TNANLRTNLN
-536 AEIGRMLA
+536 AEVDRMLD
-544 DPRSGRMVKQ
+544 DPRSQRLVKQ

-574 HPGFDDRL
+574 YPGFDDRL
-582 KIDMCTETQ
+582 KSDMCTETQ

-617 SLAKHYGID
+617 TLAKHYGID
-626 GVFGKSFRRVPIP
+626 GVLGKSFRRVAIP
-639 TESHRG
+639 ADSHRG

-737 RWRTDTPK
+737 RWRTELPK
-745 NSGDPSQT
+745 NPGENAQT

-774 RVYLLEERKE
+774 RTYLLQERKE

-800 RSLELTDQSSVAQ
+800 RSLELTDQAAVDQ
-813 VLEQFAK
+813 VLEQFSK
-820 DDFRLQGLI
+820 DDLRLKGLI
-829 YKVVS
+829 HKVVA

>member
-1 MPHLKNG
+1 MTCHRTSLWFAVVLSLFCAAHLN
-8 FGVVPTCKRAY
+8 
-19 TLCSRLPLPASH
+19 SRS
-31 LPPPMFPSTIL
+31 
-42 RIAVLVCL
+42 
-50 ACIFSVSMRRCL
+50 L
-62 GQESIDQES
+62 GQSD
-71 IDFHRVV
+71 IDFNRDV
-78 LPILESHCVRCHGP
+78 LPILQSHCIRCHGP

-101 DNLPIDLSDNRAATE
+101 DNLPINLSDNRAATE

-127 NEMPPPDEKQLSSEE
+127 NEMPPPDEKQLASEQ
-142 LKTTTQW
+142 LTTTTSW

-156 ALVERR
+156 ALAERR

-171 RLNRVEYQH
+171 RLNRVEYQN

-228 RALDRAIVQHDQPPA
+228 RALDRAIVQHEQPPA

-264 QLGRRQEFLV
+264 RLGRRQEFLV

-283 GEFSVRIQLTA
+283 GEFSVRVQLTA
-294 DLKNNTGYPLL
+294 DLKDNTGYPLL

-312 IDTEILMREFDTIEV
+312 IDTEILMREFDIIEV
-327 TSPDLQTFDFR
+327 TSPELQTFDFR
-338 GRIDNFPLPVRGQ
+338 GRIENFPLPVRGQ

-373 PQKDP
+373 PQKDE

-402 HHYDRW
+402 HHYDQW
-408 PPASHRQI
+408 PPASHRRI
-416 LFDPPN
+416 LFDAPS

-439 SRAFRRTVSDH
+439 TRAYRRTVSDA

-462 RPEFPSFEEAIRETL
+462 RPEFPSFQEAIRETL

-511 FLWSTLPDKQLIELA
+511 FLWSTLPDDRLMELA
-526 TKGNLRANLD
+526 INGNLRTNLN
-536 AEIGRMLA
+536 AELDRMLA
-544 DPRSGRMVKQ
+544 DPRSQRLIKQ
-554 FTEQWLKLNLVEN
+554 FTDQWLKLNLVEN

-574 HPGFDDRL
+574 YPGFDDRL
-582 KIDMCTETQ
+582 KMDMCTETQ

-626 GVFGKSFRRVPIP
+626 GVFGKSFRRVAIP
-639 TESHRG
+639 ADSHRG

-737 RWRTDTPK
+737 RWRTEFPK
-745 NSGDPSQT
+745 NAADPAESQT
-753 QPIDATV
+753 IDSTV

-767 IAGADGL
+767 IAGAEGL
-774 RVYLLEERKE
+774 RIYLLQERKE

-800 RSLELTDQSSVAQ
+800 RSLELTDQAAVDQ
-813 VLEQFAK
+813 VLEEFSK
-820 DDFRLQGLI
+820 DDFRLKGLI
-829 YKVVS
+829 HKVVT

>member
-1 MPHLKNG
+1 MIFHRPLRW
-8 FGVVPTCKRAY
+8 FAVV
-19 TLCSRLPLPASH
+19 LS
-31 LPPPMFPSTIL
+31 
-42 RIAVLVCL
+42 LVC
-50 ACIFSVSMRRCL
+50 AAQSPSRSL
-62 GQESIDQES
+62 GQSD
-71 IDFHRVV
+71 IDFNRDI
-78 LPILESHCVRCHGP
+78 LPILQSHCIRCHGP

-101 DNLPIDLSDNRAATE
+101 DNLPINLNDNRAATE

-121 LNVLQA
+121 LNVLQT
-127 NEMPPPDEKQLSSEE
+127 NEMPPPDEKQLSSEQ
-142 LKTTTQW
+142 LSTATNW
-149 LSHAIQT
+149 LALAIQS
-156 ALVERR
+156 ALAERR
-162 KTDGRIVLR
+162 QTDGRIVLR
-171 RLNRVEYQH
+171 RLNRVEYQN

-228 RALDRAIVQHDQPPA
+228 RAFDRAIVQHEQPPA
-243 IDHSFTDISI
+243 IDHTFTDISI

-264 QLGRRQEFLV
+264 RLGRRQEFLV
-274 KMVDKYPED
+274 KMVDKYPEEGD
-283 GEFSVRIQLTA
+283 FSVRVQLTA
-294 DLKNNTGYPLL
+294 DLKSNTGYPLL

-312 IDTEILMREFDTIEV
+312 IDTEILMREFDTVEV
-327 TSPDLQTFDFR
+327 TSPELQTFDFR
-338 GRIDNFPLPVRGQ
+338 GRIENFPLPVRGQ

-373 PQKDP
+373 PQKDE
-378 SGKITYAAEDHLPTL
+378 SGRITYAAEDHLPTL
-393 TIQSVEFHG
+393 TIQTVEFHG
-402 HHYDRW
+402 HHYDQW
-408 PPASHRQI
+408 PPASHRRI
-416 LFDPPN
+416 LFDAPKV
-422 LDRESIPY
+422 DRESIPY
-430 VTEVLQRFM
+430 VTQVLQRFM
-439 SRAFRRTVSDH
+439 TRAYRRTVSDA

-511 FLWSTLPDKQLIELA
+511 FLWSTLPDERLMELA
-526 TKGNLRANLD
+526 TNTNLRTNLN
-536 AEIGRMLA
+536 AEVDRMLD
-544 DPRSGRMVKQ
+544 DPRSQRLVKQ

-574 HPGFDDRL
+574 YPGFDDRL
-582 KIDMCTETQ
+582 KSDMCTETQ

-617 SLAKHYGID
+617 TLAKHYGID
-626 GVFGKSFRRVPIP
+626 GVLGKSFRRVAIP
-639 TESHRG
+639 ADSHRG

-656 NSTGADSHPVRRAVW
+656 NSTGSDSHPVRRAVW

-737 RWRTDTPK
+737 RWRNDLPK
-745 NSGDPSQT
+745 NAGEGAQT

-767 IAGADGL
+767 IAGAAGL
-774 RVYLLEERKE
+774 RTYLLQERKE

-800 RSLELTDQSSVAQ
+800 RSLELTDQAAVDE
-813 VLEQFAK
+813 VLEQFSK
-820 DDFRLQGLI
+820 DELRLKGLI
-829 YKVVS
+829 HKVVS

>member
-1 MPHLKNG
+1 MTCHRTPLW
-8 FGVVPTCKRAY
+8 FAVVLSLFCAAQIN
-19 TLCSRLPLPASH
+19 SRS
-31 LPPPMFPSTIL
+31 
-42 RIAVLVCL
+42 
-50 ACIFSVSMRRCL
+50 L
-62 GQESIDQES
+62 GQSD
-71 IDFHRVV
+71 IDFNRDV
-78 LPILESHCVRCHGP
+78 LPILQSHCIRCHGP

-101 DNLPIDLSDNRAATE
+101 DNLPINLSDNRAATE

-127 NEMPPPDEKQLSSEE
+127 NEMPPPDEKQLASEQ
-142 LKTTTQW
+142 LTTTTSW

-156 ALVERR
+156 ALAERR

-171 RLNRVEYQH
+171 RLNRVEYQN

-228 RALDRAIVQHDQPPA
+228 RALDRAIVQHEQPPA

-264 QLGRRQEFLV
+264 RLGRRQEFLV

-283 GEFSVRIQLTA
+283 GEFSVRVQLTA
-294 DLKNNTGYPLL
+294 DLKDNTGYPLL

-327 TSPDLQTFDFR
+327 TSPELQTFDFQ
-338 GRIDNFPLPVRGQ
+338 GRIENFPLPVRGQ

-373 PQKDP
+373 PQKDE

-402 HHYDRW
+402 HHYDQW
-408 PPASHRQI
+408 PPASHRRI
-416 LFDPPN
+416 LFDAPS

-439 SRAFRRTVSDH
+439 TRAYRRTVSDA

-511 FLWSTLPDKQLIELA
+511 FLWSTLPDDRLMELA
-526 TKGNLRANLD
+526 INGNLRTNLN
-536 AEIGRMLA
+536 AEVDRMLA
-544 DPRSGRMVKQ
+544 DPRSQRLIKQ
-554 FTEQWLKLNLVEN
+554 FTDQWLKLNLVEN

-574 HPGFDDRL
+574 YPGFDDRL
-582 KIDMCTETQ
+582 KMDMCTETQ

-603 ATELLSSDFTMLNE
+603 ATELLSSDFTMLN
-617 SLAKHYGID
+617 
-626 GVFGKSFRRVPIP
+626 
-639 TESHRG
+639 
-645 SLLSHASILLS
+645 
-656 NSTGADSHPVRRAVW
+656 
-671 IRDRLLN
+671 
-678 DPPAPPPPNVPS
+678 
-690 LEQANPE
+690 
-697 FHQLPVRKQLEI
+697 
-709 HRTVESC
+709 
-716 NQCHR
+716 
-721 SLDPWGIA
+721 
-729 LENFDALG
+729 
-737 RWRTDTPK
+737 
-745 NSGDPSQT
+745 
-753 QPIDATV
+753 
-760 ELPDGKQ
+760 
-767 IAGADGL
+767 
-774 RVYLLEERKE
+774 
-784 QFARSL
+784 
-790 VMRLLTYALG
+790 
-800 RSLELTDQSSVAQ
+800 
-813 VLEQFAK
+813 
-820 DDFRLQGLI
+820 
-829 YKVVS
+829 
-834 SEPFQ
+834 
-839 TK
+839 

>member
-1 MPHLKNG
+1 MIFHRPLLW
-8 FGVVPTCKRAY
+8 FAVV
-19 TLCSRLPLPASH
+19 LS
-31 LPPPMFPSTIL
+31 
-42 RIAVLVCL
+42 LVC
-50 ACIFSVSMRRCL
+50 AAQCPSRSL
-62 GQESIDQES
+62 GQSD
-71 IDFHRVV
+71 IDFNRDV
-78 LPILESHCVRCHGP
+78 LPILQSHCIRCHGP
-92 EVQEANVRL
+92 EIQEANVRL
-101 DNLPIDLSDNRAATE
+101 DNLPINLNDNRAATE

-121 LNVLQA
+121 LNVLQT
-127 NEMPPPDEKQLSSEE
+127 NEMPPPDEKQLSSEQ
-142 LKTTTQW
+142 LSTATNW
-149 LSHAIQT
+149 LSLAIQS
-156 ALVERR
+156 ALAERR

-171 RLNRVEYQH
+171 RLNRVEYQN

-228 RALDRAIVQHDQPPA
+228 RALDRAIVQHEQPPA
-243 IDHSFTDISI
+243 IDHTFTDISI

-264 QLGRRQEFLV
+264 RLGRRQEFLV
-274 KMVDKYPED
+274 KMVDKYPEE
-283 GEFSVRIQLTA
+283 GEFSVRVQLTA
-294 DLKNNTGYPLL
+294 DLKSNTGYPLL

-312 IDTEILMREFDTIEV
+312 IDTEILMREFDTVEV
-327 TSPDLQTFDFR
+327 TSPELQTFDFR
-338 GRIDNFPLPVRGQ
+338 GRIENFPLPVRGQ

-373 PQKDP
+373 PQKDE

-402 HHYDRW
+402 HHYDQW
-408 PPASHRQI
+408 PPASHRRI
-416 LFDPPN
+416 LFDAPN
-422 LDRESIPY
+422 VDRESIPY
-430 VTEVLQRFM
+430 VTQVLQRVM
-439 SRAFRRTVSDH
+439 TRAYRRTVSDA

-511 FLWSTLPDKQLIELA
+511 FLWSTLPDERLMELA
-526 TKGNLRANLD
+526 TNANLRTNLN
-536 AEIGRMLA
+536 AEVDRMLD
-544 DPRSGRMVKQ
+544 DPRSQRLVKQ

-574 HPGFDDRL
+574 YPGFDDRL
-582 KIDMCTETQ
+582 KSDMCTETQ

-617 SLAKHYGID
+617 TLAKHYGID
-626 GVFGKSFRRVPIP
+626 GVLGKSFRRVAIP
-639 TESHRG
+639 ADSHRG

-737 RWRTDTPK
+737 RWRTELPK
-745 NSGDPSQT
+745 NAGENAQT

-774 RVYLLEERKE
+774 RTYLLQERKE

-800 RSLELTDQSSVAQ
+800 RSLELTDQAAVDQ
-813 VLEQFAK
+813 VLEQFSK
-820 DDFRLQGLI
+820 DDLRLKGLI
-829 YKVVS
+829 HKVVA

>member
-1 MPHLKNG
+1 MIFHRPLLW
-8 FGVVPTCKRAY
+8 FAVV
-19 TLCSRLPLPASH
+19 LS
-31 LPPPMFPSTIL
+31 
-42 RIAVLVCL
+42 LVC
-50 ACIFSVSMRRCL
+50 AAQSPSRSL
-62 GQESIDQES
+62 GQSD
-71 IDFHRVV
+71 IDFNRDV
-78 LPILESHCVRCHGP
+78 LPILQSHCIRCHGP
-92 EVQEANVRL
+92 EIQEANVRL
-101 DNLPIDLSDNRAATE
+101 DNLPINLNDNRAATE

-121 LNVLQA
+121 LNVLQT
-127 NEMPPPDEKQLSSEE
+127 NEMPPPDEKQLSSEQ
-142 LKTTTQW
+142 LSTATNW
-149 LSHAIQT
+149 LSLAIQS
-156 ALVERR
+156 ALAERR

-171 RLNRVEYQH
+171 RLNRVEYQN

-228 RALDRAIVQHDQPPA
+228 RAFDRAIVQHEQPPA
-243 IDHSFTDISI
+243 IDHTFTDISI

-264 QLGRRQEFLV
+264 RLGRRQEFLV
-274 KMVDKYPED
+274 KMVDKYPEE
-283 GEFSVRIQLTA
+283 GEFSVRVQLTA
-294 DLKNNTGYPLL
+294 DLKSNTGYPLL

-312 IDTEILMREFDTIEV
+312 VDTEILMREFDTVEV
-327 TSPDLQTFDFR
+327 TSPELQTFDFR
-338 GRIDNFPLPVRGQ
+338 GRIENFPLPVRGQ

-373 PQKDP
+373 PQKDE

-402 HHYDRW
+402 HHYDQW
-408 PPASHRQI
+408 PPASHRRI
-416 LFDPPN
+416 LFDAPN
-422 LDRESIPY
+422 VERESIPY
-430 VTEVLQRFM
+430 VTQVLQRFM
-439 SRAFRRTVSDH
+439 TRAYRRTVSDA

-511 FLWSTLPDKQLIELA
+511 FLWSTLPDERLMELA
-526 TKGNLRANLD
+526 TNTNLRTNLN
-536 AEIGRMLA
+536 AEVDRMLD
-544 DPRSGRMVKQ
+544 DPRSQRLVKQ

-574 HPGFDDRL
+574 YPGFDERL
-582 KIDMCTETQ
+582 KSDMCTETQ

-603 ATELLSSDFTMLNE
+603 VTELLSSDFTMLNE

-626 GVFGKSFRRVPIP
+626 GVLGKSFRRVAIP
-639 TESHRG
+639 ADSHRG

-656 NSTGADSHPVRRAVW
+656 NSTGSDSHPVRRAVW

-737 RWRTDTPK
+737 RWRTELPK
-745 NSGDPSQT
+745 NAGESAQSQS
-753 QPIDATV
+753 IDATV

-774 RVYLLEERKE
+774 RTYLLQEQKE

-800 RSLELTDQSSVAQ
+800 RSLELTDQAAVDE
-813 VLEQFAK
+813 VLEQFSK
-820 DDFRLQGLI
+820 DELRLKGLI
-829 YKVVS
+829 HKVLS
-834 SEPFQ
+834 IEPLQ

>member
-1 MPHLKNG
+1 MIFHRPLLW
-8 FGVVPTCKRAY
+8 FAVV
-19 TLCSRLPLPASH
+19 LS
-31 LPPPMFPSTIL
+31 
-42 RIAVLVCL
+42 LVC
-50 ACIFSVSMRRCL
+50 AAQSPSRSL
-62 GQESIDQES
+62 GQSD
-71 IDFHRVV
+71 IDFNRDV
-78 LPILESHCVRCHGP
+78 LPILQSHCIRCHGP

-101 DNLPIDLSDNRAATE
+101 DNLPINLNDNRAATE
-116 SWHEV
+116 LWHEV
-121 LNVLQA
+121 LNVLQT
-127 NEMPPPDEKQLSSEE
+127 NEMPPPDEKQLSSEQ
-142 LKTTTQW
+142 LSTATNW
-149 LSHAIQT
+149 LSLAIQS
-156 ALVERR
+156 ALAERR

-171 RLNRVEYQH
+171 RLNRVEYQN

-228 RALDRAIVQHDQPPA
+228 RALDRAIVQHEQPPA
-243 IDHSFTDISI
+243 IDHTFTDISI

-264 QLGRRQEFLV
+264 RLGRRQEFLV
-274 KMVDKYPED
+274 KMVDKYPEE
-283 GEFSVRIQLTA
+283 GEFSVRVQLTA
-294 DLKNNTGYPLL
+294 DLKSNTGYPLL

-312 IDTEILMREFDTIEV
+312 IDTEILMREFDTVEV
-327 TSPDLQTFDFR
+327 TSPELQSLDFR
-338 GRIDNFPLPVRGQ
+338 GRIENFPLPVRGQ

-360 VRNLYDDKSPLPP
+360 IRNLYDDKSPLPP
-373 PQKDP
+373 PQKDE

-402 HHYDRW
+402 HHYDQW
-408 PPASHRQI
+408 PPASHRRI
-416 LFDPPN
+416 LFDAPN
-422 LDRESIPY
+422 VERESIPY
-430 VTEVLQRFM
+430 VTQVLQRFM
-439 SRAFRRTVSDH
+439 TRAYRRTVSDA

-511 FLWSTLPDKQLIELA
+511 FLWSTLPDERLMELA
-526 TKGNLRANLD
+526 TNTNLRTNLNVEVD
-536 AEIGRMLA
+536 RMLD
-544 DPRSGRMVKQ
+544 DPRSQRLVKQ

-574 HPGFDDRL
+574 YPGFDERL
-582 KIDMCTETQ
+582 KSDMCTETQ

-603 ATELLSSDFTMLNE
+603 VTELLSSDFTMLNE

-626 GVFGKSFRRVPIP
+626 GVLGKSFRRVAIP
-639 TESHRG
+639 ADSHRG

-656 NSTGADSHPVRRAVW
+656 NSTGSDSHPVRRAVW
-671 IRDRLLN
+671 LRDRLLN

-721 SLDPWGIA
+721 SLDPWGIV

-737 RWRTDTPK
+737 RWRTELPK
-745 NSGDPSQT
+745 NSGESAQT

-767 IAGADGL
+767 IAGVDGL
-774 RVYLLEERKE
+774 RIYLLQERKE

-800 RSLELTDQSSVAQ
+800 RSLELTDQAAVDE
-813 VLEQFAK
+813 VLEQFSK
-820 DDFRLQGLI
+820 DDLRLKGLI
-829 YKVVS
+829 HKVVS

>member
-1 MPHLKNG
+1 
-8 FGVVPTCKRAY
+8 
-19 TLCSRLPLPASH
+19 
-31 LPPPMFPSTIL
+31 MFPSTIL

-71 IDFHRVV
+71 IDFHRDV

-283 GEFSVRIQLTA
+283 GEFSVRVQLTA

-574 HPGFDDRL
+574 YPGFDDRL

-645 SLLSHASILLS
+645 SLLSHASILLI

-745 NSGDPSQT
+745 NSGDPSQA

>member
-1 MPHLKNG
+1 MIFHRPLLW
-8 FGVVPTCKRAY
+8 FAVV
-19 TLCSRLPLPASH
+19 LS
-31 LPPPMFPSTIL
+31 
-42 RIAVLVCL
+42 LVC
-50 ACIFSVSMRRCL
+50 AAQCPSRSL
-62 GQESIDQES
+62 GQSD
-71 IDFHRVV
+71 IDFNRDV
-78 LPILESHCVRCHGP
+78 LPILQSHCIRCHGP
-92 EVQEANVRL
+92 EVQEANMRL
-101 DNLPIDLSDNRAATE
+101 DNLPINLNDNRAATE

-121 LNVLQA
+121 LNVLQT
-127 NEMPPPDEKQLSSEE
+127 NEMPPPDEKQLSSEQ
-142 LKTTTQW
+142 LSTATNW
-149 LSHAIQT
+149 LSLAIQS
-156 ALVERR
+156 ALAERR

-171 RLNRVEYQH
+171 RLNRVEYQN

-228 RALDRAIVQHDQPPA
+228 RALDRAIVQHEQPPA
-243 IDHSFTDISI
+243 IDHTFTDISI

-264 QLGRRQEFLV
+264 RLGRRQEFLV
-274 KMVDKYPED
+274 KMVDKYPEE
-283 GEFSVRIQLTA
+283 GEFSVRVQLNA
-294 DLKNNTGYPLL
+294 DLKSNTGYPLL

-312 IDTEILMREFDTIEV
+312 IDTEILMREFDTVEV
-327 TSPDLQTFDFR
+327 TSPELQTFDFR
-338 GRIDNFPLPVRGQ
+338 GRIENFPLPVRGQ

-373 PQKDP
+373 PQKDE

-402 HHYDRW
+402 HHYDQW
-408 PPASHRQI
+408 PPASHRRI
-416 LFDPPN
+416 LFDAPN
-422 LDRESIPY
+422 VDRESIPY
-430 VTEVLQRFM
+430 VTQVLQRFM
-439 SRAFRRTVSDH
+439 TRAYRRTVSDA

-511 FLWSTLPDKQLIELA
+511 FLWSTLPDERLMELA
-526 TKGNLRANLD
+526 TNANLRTNLN
-536 AEIGRMLA
+536 AEVDRMLD
-544 DPRSGRMVKQ
+544 DPRSQRLVRQ

-574 HPGFDDRL
+574 YPGFDDRL
-582 KIDMCTETQ
+582 KSDMCTETQ

-626 GVFGKSFRRVPIP
+626 GVLGKSFRRVAIP
-639 TESHRG
+639 ADSHRG

-737 RWRTDTPK
+737 RWRTEVPK
-745 NSGDPSQT
+745 NAGENAQT

-774 RVYLLEERKE
+774 RTYLLQERKE

-800 RSLELTDQSSVAQ
+800 RSLELTDQAAVDQ
-813 VLEQFAK
+813 VLEQFSK
-820 DDFRLQGLI
+820 DDLRLKGLI
-829 YKVVS
+829 HKVVA

>member
-1 MPHLKNG
+1 MIFHRPLLW
-8 FGVVPTCKRAY
+8 FAVV
-19 TLCSRLPLPASH
+19 LS
-31 LPPPMFPSTIL
+31 
-42 RIAVLVCL
+42 LVC
-50 ACIFSVSMRRCL
+50 AAQCPSRSL
-62 GQESIDQES
+62 GQSD
-71 IDFHRVV
+71 IDFNRDV
-78 LPILESHCVRCHGP
+78 LPILQSHCIRCHGP

-101 DNLPIDLSDNRAATE
+101 DNLPINLNDNRAATE

-121 LNVLQA
+121 LNVLQT
-127 NEMPPPDEKQLSSEE
+127 NEMPPPDEKQLSSEQ
-142 LKTTTQW
+142 LSTATNW
-149 LSHAIQT
+149 LSLAIQS
-156 ALVERR
+156 ALAERR

-171 RLNRVEYQH
+171 RLNRVEYQN

-228 RALDRAIVQHDQPPA
+228 RALDRAIVQHEQPPA
-243 IDHSFTDISI
+243 IDHTFTDISI

-264 QLGRRQEFLV
+264 RLGRRQEFLV
-274 KMVDKYPED
+274 KMVDKYPEE
-283 GEFSVRIQLTA
+283 GEFSVRVQLTA
-294 DLKNNTGYPLL
+294 DLKSNTGYPLL

-312 IDTEILMREFDTIEV
+312 IDTEILMREFDTVEV
-327 TSPDLQTFDFR
+327 TSPELQTFDFR
-338 GRIDNFPLPVRGQ
+338 GRIENFPLPVRGQ

-373 PQKDP
+373 PQKDE

-402 HHYDRW
+402 HHYDQW
-408 PPASHRQI
+408 PPASHRRI
-416 LFDPPN
+416 LFDAPN
-422 LDRESIPY
+422 VDRESIPY
-430 VTEVLQRFM
+430 VTQVLQRFM
-439 SRAFRRTVSDH
+439 TRAYRRTVSDA

-511 FLWSTLPDKQLIELA
+511 FLWSTLPDERLMELA
-526 TKGNLRANLD
+526 TNANLRTNLN
-536 AEIGRMLA
+536 AEVDRMLD
-544 DPRSGRMVKQ
+544 DPRSQRLVKQ

-574 HPGFDDRL
+574 YPGFDDRL
-582 KIDMCTETQ
+582 KNDMCTETQ

-617 SLAKHYGID
+617 TLAKHYGID
-626 GVFGKSFRRVPIP
+626 GVLGKSFRRVAIP
-639 TESHRG
+639 ADSHRG

-737 RWRTDTPK
+737 RWRTEVPK
-745 NSGDPSQT
+745 NAGENAQT

-774 RVYLLEERKE
+774 RTYLLQERKE

-800 RSLELTDQSSVAQ
+800 RSLELTDQAAVDQ
-813 VLEQFAK
+813 VLEQFSK
-820 DDFRLQGLI
+820 DDLRLKGLI
-829 YKVVS
+829 HKVVA

>member
-1 MPHLKNG
+1 MIEVPELRSDPAFALPRLRKPQNPRQMTCHRTPLW
-8 FGVVPTCKRAY
+8 FAVVLSLFCAAQIN
-19 TLCSRLPLPASH
+19 SRS
-31 LPPPMFPSTIL
+31 
-42 RIAVLVCL
+42 
-50 ACIFSVSMRRCL
+50 L
-62 GQESIDQES
+62 GQSD
-71 IDFHRVV
+71 IDFNRDV
-78 LPILESHCVRCHGP
+78 LPILQSHCIRCHGP

-101 DNLPIDLSDNRAATE
+101 DNLPINLSDNRAATE

-127 NEMPPPDEKQLSSEE
+127 NEMPPPDEKQLASEQ
-142 LKTTTQW
+142 LTIATSW

-156 ALVERR
+156 ALAERR

-171 RLNRVEYQH
+171 RLNRVEYQN

-192 ARDLPP
+192 SRDLPP

-228 RALDRAIVQHDQPPA
+228 RALDRTIVQHEQPPA

-253 DNWLGEAQRSK
+253 DNWLGDAQRSK
-264 QLGRRQEFLV
+264 RLGRRQEFLV

-283 GEFSVRIQLTA
+283 GEFSVRVQLTA
-294 DLKNNTGYPLL
+294 DLKDNTGYPLL

-327 TSPDLQTFDFR
+327 TSPELQTFDFR
-338 GRIDNFPLPVRGQ
+338 GRIENFPLPVRGQ

-373 PQKDP
+373 PQKDE
-378 SGKITYAAEDHLPTL
+378 SGKTTYAAEDHLPTL
-393 TIQSVEFHG
+393 TIKSVEFHG
-402 HHYDRW
+402 HHYDQW
-408 PPASHRQI
+408 PPASHRRI
-416 LFDPPN
+416 LFDAPS

-439 SRAFRRTVSDH
+439 TRAYRRTVSDA

-511 FLWSTLPDKQLIELA
+511 FLWSTLPDDRLMELA
-526 TKGNLRANLD
+526 TKGNLRTNLN
-536 AEIGRMLA
+536 AEVDRMLA
-544 DPRSGRMVKQ
+544 DPRSQRLIKQ
-554 FTEQWLKLNLVEN
+554 FTDQWLKLNLVEN

-574 HPGFDDRL
+574 YPGFDDRL
-582 KIDMCTETQ
+582 KMDMCTETQ

-617 SLAKHYGID
+617 PLAKHYGID
-626 GVFGKSFRRVPIP
+626 GVFGKSFRRVAIP
-639 TESHRG
+639 ADSHRG

-737 RWRTDTPK
+737 RWRTEVPK
-745 NSGDPSQT
+745 NAADPAQSPT
-753 QPIDATV
+753 IDSTV

-774 RVYLLEERKE
+774 RVYLLQERKE
-784 QFARSL
+784 QFSRSL
-790 VMRLLTYALG
+790 GMRLLTYALG
-800 RSLELTDQSSVAQ
+800 RSLELTDQAAVDQ
-813 VLEQFAK
+813 VLEQFSK
-820 DDFRLQGLI
+820 DDLRLKGLI
-829 YKVVS
+829 HKVVT

>member
-1 MPHLKNG
+1 MIFHRPLRW
-8 FGVVPTCKRAY
+8 FAVV
-19 TLCSRLPLPASH
+19 LS
-31 LPPPMFPSTIL
+31 
-42 RIAVLVCL
+42 LVC
-50 ACIFSVSMRRCL
+50 AVQCPSRSL
-62 GQESIDQES
+62 GQSD
-71 IDFHRVV
+71 IDFNLDV
-78 LPILESHCVRCHGP
+78 LPILQSHCIRCHGP

-101 DNLPIDLSDNRAATE
+101 DNLPINLNENRAATE

-121 LNVLQA
+121 LNVLQT
-127 NEMPPPDEKQLSSEE
+127 NEMPPPDEKQLSSEQ
-142 LKTTTQW
+142 LSTATNW
-149 LSHAIQT
+149 LALAIQS
-156 ALVERR
+156 ALAERR
-162 KTDGRIVLR
+162 QTDGRIVLR
-171 RLNRVEYQH
+171 RLNRVEYQN

-228 RALDRAIVQHDQPPA
+228 RALDRAIVQHEQPPA
-243 IDHSFTDISI
+243 IDHTFTDISI

-264 QLGRRQEFLV
+264 RLGRRQEFLV
-274 KMVDKYPED
+274 KMVDKYPEEGD
-283 GEFSVRIQLTA
+283 FSVRVQLTA
-294 DLKNNTGYPLL
+294 DLKSNTGYPLL

-312 IDTEILMREFDTIEV
+312 IDTEILMREFDTVEV
-327 TSPDLQTFDFR
+327 TSPELQTFDFR
-338 GRIDNFPLPVRGQ
+338 GRIENFPLPVRGQ

-373 PQKDP
+373 PQKDE
-378 SGKITYAAEDHLPTL
+378 SGRITYAAEDHLPTL
-393 TIQSVEFHG
+393 TIQTVEFHG
-402 HHYDRW
+402 HHYDQW
-408 PPASHRQI
+408 PPASHRRI
-416 LFDPPN
+416 LFDAPKV
-422 LDRESIPY
+422 DRESIPY
-430 VTEVLQRFM
+430 VTQVLQRFM
-439 SRAFRRTVSDH
+439 TRAYRRTVSDA

-511 FLWSTLPDKQLIELA
+511 FLWSTLPDERLMELA
-526 TKGNLRANLD
+526 TNTNLRTNLN
-536 AEIGRMLA
+536 AEVDRMLD
-544 DPRSGRMVKQ
+544 DPRSQRLVKQ

-574 HPGFDDRL
+574 YPGFDDRL
-582 KIDMCTETQ
+582 KSDMCTETQ

-617 SLAKHYGID
+617 TLAKHYGID
-626 GVFGKSFRRVPIP
+626 GVLGKSFRRVAIP
-639 TESHRG
+639 ADSHRG

-656 NSTGADSHPVRRAVW
+656 NSTGSDSHPVRRAVW

-737 RWRTDTPK
+737 RWRTELPK
-745 NSGDPSQT
+745 NSGESAQT

-767 IAGADGL
+767 IAGAAGL
-774 RVYLLEERKE
+774 RTYLLQERKE

-800 RSLELTDQSSVAQ
+800 RSLELTDQAAVDE
-813 VLEQFAK
+813 VLEQFSK
-820 DDFRLQGLI
+820 DELRLKGLI
-829 YKVVS
+829 HKVVS

>member
-1 MPHLKNG
+1 
-8 FGVVPTCKRAY
+8 
-19 TLCSRLPLPASH
+19 
-31 LPPPMFPSTIL
+31 MFPSTTL
-42 RIAVLVCL
+42 RIAVLLCL
-50 ACIFSVSMRRCL
+50 ACLFSVSMHRCL
-62 GQESIDQES
+62 GQESVDQKS
-71 IDFHRVV
+71 IDFHRDI
-78 LPILESHCVRCHGP
+78 LPILQSHCVRCHGP

-142 LKTTTQW
+142 LKTTTHW
-149 LSHAIQT
+149 LSNAIQT

-228 RALDRAIVQHDQPPA
+228 RALDRVIVQHDQPPA

-283 GEFSVRIQLTA
+283 GEFSVRVQLTA

-327 TSPDLQTFDFR
+327 TSPELQTLDFR

-378 SGKITYAAEDHLPTL
+378 NGKITYAAEDHLPTL
-393 TIQSVEFHG
+393 TIHSVEFHG
-402 HHYDRW
+402 HHYDQW

-416 LFDPPN
+416 LFDRPN

-439 SRAFRRTVSDH
+439 LRAFRRTVTDH
-450 QVDKFVAFYQEI
+450 QVDQFVAFYQEI

-477 AMILIQPEFL
+477 AMVLIQPEFL

-511 FLWSTLPDKQLIELA
+511 FLWSTLPDEPLIELA
-526 TKGNLRANLD
+526 SNGNLRANLD

-567 VAVNKTR
+567 VAVSKTR
-574 HPGFDDRL
+574 YPGFDDRL

-603 ATELLSSDFTMLNE
+603 ATELLSSNFTMLNE

-626 GVFGKSFRRVPIP
+626 GVFGKSFRRVSIP

-774 RVYLLEERKE
+774 RRYLLEERKE

-800 RSLELTDQSSVAQ
+800 RSLELTDQAAVDQ